1 MGNTKE
7 ITPTEYA
14 KWRGVRLAAIT
25 KHIRDKNFKN
35 LPYVIEI
42 KNWSRFYIF
51 VVPDFVGLTS
61 FNTLKSNGTLVK
73 SESGKKKA
81 KYFEHGG
88 YYKY

>member
-1 MGNTKE
+1 MGKTKE

-25 KHIRDKNFKN
+25 KHIRGKNFKN

-42 KNWSRFYIF
+42 KKWSKFYIF

-61 FNTLKSNGTLVK
+61 YDTIKSNGTLVK
-73 SESGKKKA
+73 SQLGKKKS
-81 KYFEHGG
+81 KYFEHLQ
-88 YYKY
+88 YYSY